1 MLSLPLRSN
10 QITWLFR
17 LALLLNLVVI
27 SWLAFT
33 SSSFTFAAVFS
44 DKVNH
49 FFAFFVL
56 SYCLDRGFPQQ
67 RFLLFKVVP
76 LVGYGLAI
84 ELIQSRLPHREL
96 SLLDLGADC
105 AAIGL
110 YWLLRHPM
118 RRLLL
123 PRQSDSIKQ
132 RG

>member
-1 MLSLPLRSN
+1 MLTLPLHSN

-17 LALLLNLVVI
+17 LALLLNLMVI

-33 SSSFTFAAVFS
+33 SNTFTVAAVFS

-49 FFAFFVL
+49 MFAFFVL
-56 SYCLDRGFPQQ
+56 SYCLDRGFPHQ

-76 LVGYGLAI
+76 LVAYGLAI
-84 ELIQSRLPHREL
+84 ELIQSRLPHREF

-105 AAIGL
+105 IAIGL